1 VEFSSNL
8 SAIYT
13 KWTVVST
20 NFFADLFYFSQFF
33 TAISRAI
40 VAPSNNR
47 NENYAV
53 HLKELSL
60 LKKNGVK
67 LVEIGH

>member
-1 VEFSSNL
+1 VDCGEHKLFRRFIL
-8 SAIYT
+8 IFAI
-13 KWTVVST
+13 
-20 NFFADLFYFSQFF
+20 FYRNFSQ
-33 TAISRAI
+33 I